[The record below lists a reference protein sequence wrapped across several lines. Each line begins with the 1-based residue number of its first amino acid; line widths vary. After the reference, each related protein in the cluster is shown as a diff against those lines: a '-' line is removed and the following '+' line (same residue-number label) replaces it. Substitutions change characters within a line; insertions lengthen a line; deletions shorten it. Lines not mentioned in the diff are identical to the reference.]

1 MVDQAVIDLSAL
13 SGARIL
19 IVEDEFYLADD
30 LACALKEAGAE
41 VLGPAATLSEA
52 QAYVDRNGFDCAILN
67 MNLRGDL
74 AFPVA
79 DRLAA
84 GGIPFLI
91 VTGYSSASLPER
103 FAEVRRIEKPSD
115 ARKVVEALP
124 RLLAERLKHL

>member
-1 MVDQAVIDLSAL
+1 MGQAAFDVSVL

-41 VLGPAATLSEA
+41 VLGPAATLGEA
-52 QAYVDRNGFDCAILN
+52 QAYVDGNGFDCAILD

-84 GGIPFLI
+84 AGIPFLI
-91 VTGYSSASLPER
+91 VTGYSVASLPER

-115 ARKVVEALP
+115 TRKVIEALP
-124 RLLAERLKHL
+124 PLLAAKVKHL